1 MSHDAGNTYLGP
13 SGEPNLLLVL
23 LPVSTGGW
31 LARVED
37 RMEGLS
43 WAGEVRTMP
52 DIAMASL
59 QRQIKRLARSC
70 HVRAGAGA

>member
-1 MSHDAGNTYLGP
+1 MSHDGGNTYLGP
-13 SGEPNLLLVL
+13 SGEKDLLLVL

-37 RMEGLS
+37 RLEGLS

-52 DIAMASL
+52 DTAFASL
-59 QRQIKRLARSC
+59 QRQIKRLARAC
-70 HVRAGAGA
+70 HVRIGAGA